1 MWVWILWSV
10 VALVLVGLGGFIAL
24 VVTMRTKNRRGLLLV
39 RRFGRRFGRP
49 MEMRTAGE
57 PGASAAVIRHVGRR
71 SGAPYATPIGVYP
84 LGDDFLVYL
93 PYGREVD
100 WLRNI
105 LAAGSA
111 ELRADGRSYRVT
123 PRIVEPAAALPH
135 LSAAD
140 RRVARLFGVT
150 DFLVLERASVTTGG
164 AP

>member
-1 MWVWILWSV
+1 MWVWILWV
-10 VALVLVGLGGFIAL
+10 VVGLLAVGLCGFLAL

-49 MEMRTAGE
+49 IEMRTAGE

-84 LGDDFLVYL
+84 MGDDFIVYL
-93 PYGREVD
+93 PYGPEVD
-100 WLRNI
+100 WLRNV

-111 ELRADGRSYRVT
+111 ELRVEGRTCVVAPRV
-123 PRIVEPAAALPH
+123 VEPAEALPH
-135 LSAAD
+135 LSATD

-150 DFLVLERASVTTGG
+150 DFLVLERAPVASGG
-164 AP
+164 TA